1 MTEFVRGLEALKS
14 PHRMYSRAEVLAS
27 PSPVPNVSG
36 IYGWYFSTVPD
47 QIDPNRCIKV
57 QGRNL
62 LYVGIAPR
70 SPSGS
75 KASLRSRL
83 RTHYRGNAEGS
94 TLRLTLGCLLGFQL
108 RRVGSGTVMTFG
120 PAESEL
126 STWMAHNA
134 FVTWIEDPRPW
145 LEESVIIR
153 SLDLPLNLDQNAN
166 NRFYARLSELRLEA
180 RRRALQLP
188 IVGRRSDPKFRLR
201 ANPTPR

>member
-1 MTEFVRGLEALKS
+1 MTVFGRGLEALTF
-14 PHRMYSRAEVLAS
+14 PQRMYSRVEVLAR

-36 IYGWYFSTVPD
+36 IYGWYFSNVPD
-47 QIDPNRCIKV
+47 QIDASRCIKV
-57 QGRNL
+57 QGRKL

-83 RTHYRGNAEGS
+83 RTHYGGNAEGS

-108 RRVGSGTVMTFG
+108 RRVGGGTVMTFG
-120 PAESEL
+120 PAEPEL
-126 STWMAHNA
+126 STWMANNA

-145 LEESVIIR
+145 LQESIIIR

-166 NRFYARLSELRLEA
+166 NGFHARLSELRRDA

-188 IVGRRSDPKFRLR
+188 IVGKGSDP
-201 ANPTPR
+201 ATPTPR